1 MNQKLSPHFVWLFA
15 VGAMVGGLA
24 ISFLTAKM
32 GWKVSAGA
40 FFAFVG
46 LASAASAWMTRSTTL
61 QAIGPFVI
69 ASFGLAGAYYLILK
83 KVMTAAAS
91 SIGAGSGA
99 AGGFGAKAAM
109 LFAGIVLIDVL
120 VASVSGALFGIKLR
134 SVKSFGDLAKRPA

>member
-15 VGAMVGGLA
+15 VVAMVGGLG

-46 LASAASAWMTRSTTL
+46 ICAAASAWTTRSTTL

-69 ASFGLAGAYYLILK
+69 ASFGLAGAYYMILK
-83 KVMTAAAS
+83 RIMTAAAS
-91 SIGAGSGA
+91 TVGAGSSA

-109 LFAGIVLIDVL
+109 LFAAIVLIDVL
-120 VASVSGALFGIKLR
+120 AASIGGSLFGIKLR
-134 SVKSFGDLAKRPA
+134 SVKSFADLAKRPA